1 MRVRKQHITI
11 ETGHPCCDGVT
22 VERRRHLDRENLLR
36 RIGGGLRVHHFL
48 LVLAVA
54 SIVALPMTVEELG
67 EAEITWMAIVA
78 IGTVLCWAGTRIGS
92 LFGAVSYIGFAGAL
106 IWHAT
111 EYGSPLHAP
120 EALLLTG
127 LLAIAQMLFTRGMEP
142 LIGFGYGVLLFIGT
156 FSAGSMGDAIPLPVA
171 VAVVSAFVAAAWA
184 VASLIRRERETR
196 DRYRNLV
203 RTAPIAMLD
212 FDLSGLA
219 ELIESLRGQRID
231 RLCEHIL
238 SDRGVIEEAVR
249 RSRVRSANQAASEL
263 FEVSGNGSRNLHDLV
278 GSQNPMIVPLVQQ
291 TMVAIWDGLPSLETE
306 LTAETAMGRRM
317 HILCAVSLPAG
328 GAKALR
334 HAPASAVDLT
344 GQKLLEEDLHAQLA
358 DRDRF
363 VASISHELRT
373 PLTSVL
379 GLGQSLLDQPAMPY
393 VEMADILRIMVREG
407 QDLAFIIE
415 DLLVG
420 ARLELGPLDI
430 VSQAVE
436 AGDEV
441 DRLLASL
448 EVNVVERR
456 IDDELVLIGN
466 KVRFRQILRNML
478 TNAQK
483 YGGPQIR
490 VVTGRAPGI
499 GYVDIRDNGD
509 PIPEENRQR
518 MFEPYQRLHRQ
529 KGTTDSVGLGLAV
542 SRSLARA
549 MGGELE
555 YVHDG
560 VEGIFRVT
568 LPAMA
573 PATPVVPVQGA
584 MVAGQ

>member
-1 MRVRKQHITI
+1 
-11 ETGHPCCDGVT
+11 
-22 VERRRHLDRENLLR
+22 
-36 RIGGGLRVHHFL
+36 
-48 LVLAVA
+48 
-54 SIVALPMTVEELG
+54 
-67 EAEITWMAIVA
+67 MAIVA
-78 IGTVLCWAGTRIGS
+78 VGTVLCWAGTRIGS
-92 LFGAVSYIGFAGAL
+92 LFGAISYIGFAGAL

-111 EYGSPLHAP
+111 EYGNPLHAP

-171 VAVVSAFVAAAWA
+171 IAVVSAFVAAAWA
-184 VASLIRRERETR
+184 VASLLRRERETR

-219 ELIESLRGQRID
+219 EMIEHLRTQRLD
-231 RLCEHIL
+231 RLCEHVLSAPEIL
-238 SDRGVIEEAVR
+238 EEAIR
-249 RSRVRSANQAASEL
+249 RSRVRSANRAASEL
-263 FEVSGNGSRNLHDLV
+263 FEVSDRGSQDLHELV
-278 GSQNPMIVPLVQQ
+278 GIENPMIIPLVQQ
-291 TMVAIWDGLPSLETE
+291 TMVAIWDGLPSLSTE
-306 LTAETAMGRRM
+306 LTAETATGRRM

-328 GAKALR
+328 GPKALR

-344 GQKLLEEDLHAQLA
+344 RQKLLEEDLHAQLA

-430 VSQAVE
+430 VTQAVPVGSE
-436 AGDEV
+436 I

-448 EVNVVERR
+448 DVNISERR
-456 IDDELVLIGN
+456 VDDELVLIGN

-478 TNAQK
+478 TNALK

-509 PIPEENRQR
+509 PIPEENRHR

-568 LPAMA
+568 LPAMPVAVPVA
-573 PATPVVPVQGA
+573 PARDA
-584 MVAGQ
+584 MAAGR